1 MAKINFGRNK
11 YRAVKTEVDGIMF
24 DSKKEAGRYVELK
37 KRLDAGIIQDLKL
50 QPKFDCIVKGT
61 KVCTYRADF
70 EYLLVDEVGPQGQI
84 GYYVVEDVK
93 GYKTSTYRLKK
104 KLVEALFPGTKI
116 NEI

>member
-24 DSKKEAGRYVELK
+24 DSKREAARYVELK
-37 KRLDAGIIQDLKL
+37 EKLDAGIIQDLKL
-50 QPKFDCIVKGT
+50 QPKFNCIVKGT

-70 EYLLVDEVGPQGQI
+70 EYLLVDDVGPQGQI

-93 GYKTSTYRLKK
+93 GYKTDVYKLKK

>member
-50 QPKFDCIVKGT
+50 QPKFDCIINGK
-61 KVCTYRADF
+61 KICT
-70 EYLLVDEVGPQGQI
+70 
-84 GYYVVEDVK
+84 
-93 GYKTSTYRLKK
+93 
-104 KLVEALFPGTKI
+104 
-116 NEI
+116 

>member
-1 MAKINFGRNK
+1 MIKYRFGRSK

-24 DSKKEAGRYVELK
+24 DSKKEAARYVELK
-37 KRLDAGIIQDLKL
+37 EKLDAGIIQDLKL

-84 GYYVVEDVK
+84 SYYVVEDVK

-116 NEI
+116 NEV